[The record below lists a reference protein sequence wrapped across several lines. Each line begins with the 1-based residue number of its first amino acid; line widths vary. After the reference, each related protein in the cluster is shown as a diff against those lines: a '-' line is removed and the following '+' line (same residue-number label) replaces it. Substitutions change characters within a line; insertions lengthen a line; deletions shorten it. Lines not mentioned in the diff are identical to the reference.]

1 MRLYAVLNFQDIIV
15 YLFPTLIFV
24 LVFVLALSYAH
35 FRTKRS
41 EEKGNRVY
49 HRFPEEIEERH
60 GPFPIVLVLTI
71 AGAIVWG
78 FLYILVIGLLGVKI

>member
-1 MRLYAVLNFQDIIV
+1 MRLYSLLNAQDIIL

-24 LVFVLALSYAH
+24 LVFGLALSFAY

-41 EEKGNRVY
+41 KEKETLLY
-49 HRFPEEIEERH
+49 ERFPEEIEEGH

-71 AGAIVWG
+71 IGTIIWG
-78 FLYILVIGLLGVKI
+78 FLYILVIGLLEVKI